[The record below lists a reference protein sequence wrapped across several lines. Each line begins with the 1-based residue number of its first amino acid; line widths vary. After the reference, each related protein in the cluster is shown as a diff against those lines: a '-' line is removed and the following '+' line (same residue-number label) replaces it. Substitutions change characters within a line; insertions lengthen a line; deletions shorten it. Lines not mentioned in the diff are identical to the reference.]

1 MQTMIYCGE
10 CNHRGDGN
18 IGVAVNTGL
27 MGNSVVIV
35 NAGLFV
41 NTGVSEKNRGMIVNT
56 GVIGNTCW
64 VTILTSVV
72 RITEITENTVVV
84 VNS

>member
-1 MQTMIYCGE
+1 MDHLCTKFKNQDTYSMQTMIYCGE
-10 CNHRGDGN
+10 CNHRGDCN

-41 NTGVSEKNRGMIVNT
+41 NTGVSEKNTGMIVIP
-56 GVIGNTCW
+56 G
-64 VTILTSVV
+64 
-72 RITEITENTVVV
+72 
-84 VNS
+84 